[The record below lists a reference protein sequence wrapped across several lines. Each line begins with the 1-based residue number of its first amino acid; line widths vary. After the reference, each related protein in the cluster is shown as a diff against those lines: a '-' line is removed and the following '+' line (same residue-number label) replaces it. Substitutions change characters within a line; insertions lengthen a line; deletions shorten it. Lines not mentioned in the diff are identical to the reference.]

1 MRYYNQGQG
10 SAGKHSGGRHAVSSM
25 NSNGTNS
32 GTANTDDAQ
41 VRASVSK
48 WTRPNTRTD
57 IPAVPAVTPAFQD
70 HNVIGMVLPGANTA
84 PVPPAPAVPLSQP
97 EPASFKHPLQYDVYA
112 EDMARREAADPRK
125 HPEIVFNLDMTPK
138 DGYDEYGPLT
148 TITAATALNDSPAY
162 IYRWLVDHT
171 GLEPYPNMPMYDV
184 SVVGEPLRDGDYSG
198 VYVDRV
204 SHKTIFNGDNQ
215 RDISVS
221 KAMKN
226 ADRFLFIWICDSP
239 QFAPTPEFVSSLPYD
254 IQARFMRVFDTMVD
268 DPNIREYY
276 IDPMI
281 AWWNKHPDVTPDQTL
296 PLPRP
301 VLRQRALAKYG
312 KQVGD
317 VSFEEMVELCTRY
330 RNDPEVPDP
339 LDPNVA
345 RFAMRDG
352 KVVVEY
358 IGFGNDSDDMNDTND
373 TNTQHVTDTQAGSL
387 ASLFGAASAVPTMS
401 AASAVPSG
409 SAVSTGSLPPAPS
422 SIQPIAPPLPDAPS
436 SVQPVSSPVLPAHM
450 YLEHTSDTGTSAS
463 APAVSTVS
471 TDTSSLSVFTP
482 YAAPQV
488 IPAPPLAA
496 RPAPMHDN
504 ETDGTDKLAFNP
516 DGSPRLTPYMQPD
529 KWPELCKFTRPVK
542 HMTRKLEGREDLI
555 KSMLAAFE
563 RPELCNVILLAGAG
577 TGKALV
583 NGTPIAVDDARG
595 FVPIEQLAVG
605 DKVFALDGKPTRVT
619 GVFPQGV
626 KQVWRVEFADG
637 THIDCNS
644 SHVWPVI
651 VGRKQIRKARGFEP
665 DEPRSFIDEYVD
677 DDKHTMTTKE
687 LYERMEGIRHGQGS
701 NMPNLYVPANGPV
714 SRTCPAWPKHGIFD
728 DDDADAML
736 KQLMSQG
743 YGAGVSFGMS
753 LGAHGNDAPDAC
765 GFTLHTT
772 HPEAIEQLARLHDV
786 KPNVETSR
794 QVFNS
799 TPMYV
804 ATFDHM
810 DRADMTGPFLDDD
823 GFLHD
828 WVLAARRDI
837 MLAVVRGV
845 FDARGY
851 VTAKRKHIVA
861 VSLPHARLAEQL
873 LSLLSSLGVR
883 GFMTT
888 RRNPKRTAE
897 HVVQVLADHERLQQL
912 FASRTEAVDAFKGV
926 PCSYSRRGVESFGTR
941 ITAVYPLHKKTHQTC
956 IMVEDAQHCFLA
968 GYTNMPTHNTALVQG
983 TMEQDPNRL
992 YLEVDLARMLAD
1004 IEPDK
1009 MAARIKMLF
1018 DEVEHFVKDS
1028 HVEIVLFI
1036 DEFHQIVELS
1046 AAAVEALKPLLAA
1059 SGTRGV
1065 RVVAATTY
1073 IEFREFIAPNQ
1084 PLVERLQRI
1093 NVPEPDEELT
1103 VKIVKGFAK
1112 TYGVERDIAEH
1123 IYHEI
1128 YELTNRYIPANNQ
1141 PRKSIL
1147 MLDAMTGWHRLTK
1160 QPMNHDLLAQ
1170 CLMSQE
1176 GVNVDMNVDAAGIKA
1191 QLDKRVFDQTIATTA
1206 IESNLQTA
1214 VAGMNDPTKPM
1225 ATLLFSG
1232 SSGVGKLVS
1241 NDTPTPIC
1249 DDGDIRFKNHGDLV
1263 PGDMVFDRLGQPTLV
1278 TAVFPQHDIDMY
1290 RVTFDDGRTLDVGAE
1305 HLWTVYSNKQRSNL
1319 HAGKHPTPMVKTTK
1333 ELLDTG
1339 LYLPDGKT
1347 VRWYIPANGAVQWPA
1362 RQYDV
1367 DPYVVG
1373 AFIGNGCLT
1382 SKALEFSS
1390 DDEFTV
1396 AKIAKLLGTDR
1407 YDQMKNSYSWL
1418 FARSYWRDA
1427 EPSYIPRIQTKDVFD
1442 DMPELMGKHSPERR
1456 IPEQYMTGS
1465 IEQRWRLVQG
1475 LFDTDGCVHNNDR
1488 VRVSY
1493 STFSKDLADDIRSLL
1508 FSLGVPTTLSVSERD
1523 KVYKDRIRHLK
1534 EYTVRVKSD
1543 MEGKKRFF
1551 SLPRKLAIIDAWMSK
1566 DRRERVK
1573 KFDTVPIYSIE
1584 YIGKQDAQCILVD
1597 NDEHLYQAGQFVVT
1611 HNTEVA
1617 KQLSQILFGDG
1628 HNMIR
1633 FDMSEYAN
1641 ADSLNRFRT
1650 LLTAEVWAHPYCVLL
1665 LDEIE
1670 KADATI
1676 TRLLLSVLDDGRLTD
1691 ENDRVVN
1698 FTNCYVI
1705 MTTNAGSEIFQ
1716 TMGQFDT
1723 NDRNNDRLAQQQ
1735 WLDDHFS
1742 QIRESLQ
1749 SATSKFP
1756 PELLGRVGRG
1766 IIPFRPLTRITKYRI
1781 LHMYMD
1787 SIAERFRVHHGVEVV
1802 WQGEGQAVHPAANRV
1817 EQFIIEDQL
1826 DSGNANAGGGR
1837 EVKLTFDSLVL
1848 SRMSACVNQ
1857 NKYAKKIEVRVAG
1870 TMRNE
1875 DKSSRLSKSLIEVVA
1890 VK

>member
-10 SAGKHSGGRHAVSSM
+10 SAGKHSGGRHAVSNTNI
-25 NSNGTNS
+25 NSNRTDS
-32 GTANTDDAQ
+32 SAASTDDAQ

-48 WTRPNTRTD
+48 WTRPNTHTD
-57 IPAVPAVTPAFQD
+57 IPAVPAVPAVTPAFEG
-70 HNVIGMVLPGANTA
+70 HNVIGMVLPQTNAAT
-84 PVPPAPAVPLSQP
+84 VPPAPAPAYQP
-97 EPASFKHPLQYDVYA
+97 QPAQFKHPWEYDVYA
-112 EDMARREAADPRK
+112 EDMARREAADPRQ

-148 TITAATALNDSPAY
+148 TITAATALNDSPSY

-184 SVVGEPLRDGDYSG
+184 SVVGEPLRDDDYSG

-239 QFAPTPEFVSSLPYD
+239 QFAPTPQFVSSLPHD
-254 IQARFMRVFDTMVD
+254 IQTRFMRVFDTMAD

-281 AWWNKHPDVTPDQTL
+281 AWWNKHPDVTPDQML
-296 PLPRP
+296 LLPRP

-317 VSFEEMVELCTRY
+317 VEFDEMAELCTRY

-339 LDPNVA
+339 SNPNVA
-345 RFAMRDG
+345 RFVMRDG

-358 IGFGNDSDDMNDTND
+358 IGFGKGSDDMDEANSANDANA
-373 TNTQHVTDTQAGSL
+373 QHVTDTQAGSV
-387 ASLFGAASAVPTMS
+387 ASLFGVASAASTVS

-409 SAVSTGSLPPAPS
+409 SVVSTGSLPSAPS
-422 SIQPIAPPLPDAPS
+422 
-436 SVQPVSSPVLPAHM
+436 
-450 YLEHTSDTGTSAS
+450 
-463 APAVSTVS
+463 VSTVPAVPS
-471 TDTSSLSVFTP
+471 APIAQTDTSSLPVFTP
-482 YAAPQV
+482 YAAPDVQ
-488 IPAPPLAA
+488 PAPPLAA
-496 RPAPMHDN
+496 RGTTFAHDN
-504 ETDGTDKLAFNP
+504 EIDSATNTDKLAFNP
-516 DGSPRLTPYMQPD
+516 DGTPRLTPYMQPD

-714 SRTCPAWPKHGIFD
+714 SRTQPAWPENGTPDTDSD
-728 DDDADAML
+728 DGAHTDAML

-753 LGAHGNDAPDAC
+753 LGAHGNDASDAG

-786 KPNVETSR
+786 KPTVETSR

-810 DRADMTGPFLDDD
+810 DRTDMTGPFLDDD

-828 WVLAARRDI
+828 WVLAARRDV

-912 FASRTEAVDAFKGV
+912 FASRTTAVDAFEGV

-1018 DEVEHFVKDS
+1018 DEVERFVKDS

-1232 SSGVGKLVS
+1232 SSGVGK
-1241 NDTPTPIC
+1241 
-1249 DDGDIRFKNHGDLV
+1249 
-1263 PGDMVFDRLGQPTLV
+1263 
-1278 TAVFPQHDIDMY
+1278 
-1290 RVTFDDGRTLDVGAE
+1290 
-1305 HLWTVYSNKQRSNL
+1305 
-1319 HAGKHPTPMVKTTK
+1319 
-1333 ELLDTG
+1333 
-1339 LYLPDGKT
+1339 
-1347 VRWYIPANGAVQWPA
+1347 
-1362 RQYDV
+1362 
-1367 DPYVVG
+1367 
-1373 AFIGNGCLT
+1373 
-1382 SKALEFSS
+1382 
-1390 DDEFTV
+1390 
-1396 AKIAKLLGTDR
+1396 
-1407 YDQMKNSYSWL
+1407 
-1418 FARSYWRDA
+1418 
-1427 EPSYIPRIQTKDVFD
+1427 
-1442 DMPELMGKHSPERR
+1442 
-1456 IPEQYMTGS
+1456 
-1465 IEQRWRLVQG
+1465 
-1475 LFDTDGCVHNNDR
+1475 
-1488 VRVSY
+1488 
-1493 STFSKDLADDIRSLL
+1493 
-1508 FSLGVPTTLSVSERD
+1508 
-1523 KVYKDRIRHLK
+1523 
-1534 EYTVRVKSD
+1534 
-1543 MEGKKRFF
+1543 
-1551 SLPRKLAIIDAWMSK
+1551 
-1566 DRRERVK
+1566 
-1573 KFDTVPIYSIE
+1573 
-1584 YIGKQDAQCILVD
+1584 
-1597 NDEHLYQAGQFVVT
+1597 
-1611 HNTEVA
+1611 TEVA

-1890 VK
+1890 IE

>member
-32 GTANTDDAQ
+32 GTTNTDDAQ

-112 EDMARREAADPRK
+112 EDMARREAADPRQ

-184 SVVGEPLRDGDYSG
+184 SVVGEPLRDDDYSG

-239 QFAPTPEFVSSLPYD
+239 QFAPTREFVSSLPYD
-254 IQARFMRVFDTMVD
+254 IQTRFMRVFDTMAD

-281 AWWNKHPDVTPDQTL
+281 AWWNKHPDVTPDQML
-296 PLPRP
+296 PLPQP
-301 VLRQRALAKYG
+301 VLCQRALAKYG

-358 IGFGNDSDDMNDTND
+358 IGFGNDSDDTNDTND
-373 TNTQHVTDTQAGSL
+373 TNDANGVNTQHVTDTQAGSV
-387 ASLFGAASAVPTMS
+387 ASLFGAASVAS
-401 AASAVPSG
+401 AAPSG
-409 SAVSTGSLPPAPS
+409 LAASTGSLPPAPS
-422 SIQPIAPPLPDAPS
+422 SIQPIAPPLPDAPL

-463 APAVSTVS
+463 APSVPAAPSAPIAQ
-471 TDTSSLSVFTP
+471 TDTSSLPVFTP
-482 YAAPQV
+482 YAAPDVQ
-488 IPAPPLAA
+488 PAPPLAA

-516 DGSPRLTPYMQPD
+516 DGTPRLTPYMQPD

-714 SRTCPAWPKHGIFD
+714 SRTCPAWPEHGTFD

-736 KQLMSQG
+736 KQLMLQG

-753 LGAHGNDAPDAC
+753 LGAHGNDEPDAG

-772 HPEAIEQLARLHDV
+772 HHEAIEQLARLFDV
-786 KPNVETSR
+786 EPNVETSR

-810 DRADMTGPFLDDD
+810 NRADMTGPFLDDD

-912 FASRTEAVDAFKGV
+912 FASRTTAVDAFEGV

-956 IMVEDAQHCFLA
+956 IMVEDEQHCFLA

-983 TMEQDPNRL
+983 TMEQDPGRL

-1232 SSGVGKLVS
+1232 STGTGKSTLNSVEIPTFSSGSDMSVAWK
-1241 NDTPTPIC
+1241 
-1249 DDGDIRFKNHGDLV
+1249 KNGDLE
-1263 PGDMVFDRLGQPTLV
+1263 PGDMVFDRLGNPTKVL
-1278 TAVFPQHDIDMY
+1278 AVFPQGKVDAY
-1290 RVTFDDGRTLDVGAE
+1290 RVTFEDGRSLDVSAD
-1305 HLWTVYSNKQRSNL
+1305 HLWSVSR
-1319 HAGKHPTPMVKTTK
+1319 H
-1333 ELLDTG
+1333 
-1339 LYLPDGKT
+1339 
-1347 VRWYIPANGAVQWPA
+1347 IPA
-1362 RQYDV
+1362 
-1367 DPYVVG
+1367 YVVG
-1373 AFIGNGCLT
+1373 GDTMLGLDHMLETKTTRELIDEGLLDGSHAPKFAAPSSGAVRWPKRAFT
-1382 SKALEFSS
+1382 
-1390 DDEFTV
+1390 DEHGRLVDLRNV
-1396 AKIAKLLGTDR
+1396 AYMSVD
-1407 YDQMKNSYSWL
+1407 N
-1418 FARSYWRDA
+1418 DA
-1427 EPSYIPRIQTKDVFD
+1427 VFD
-1442 DMPELMGKHSPERR
+1442 ER
-1456 IPEQYMTGS
+1456 YMTGS
-1465 IEQRWRLVQG
+1465 VEQRKVLIQSLIDRYNYRIMARLHDTYGSELVAKRKFTNQYPNMPVFG
-1475 LFDTDGCVHNNDR
+1475 SDNEQLAQQVCMLLRSMGQQCAVSHRDDPDLFDYCVT
-1488 VRVSY
+1488 VSPH
-1493 STFSKDLADDIRSLL
+1493 SDSWFMPIVDIK
-1508 FSLGVPTTLSVSERD
+1508 P
-1523 KVYKDRIRHLK
+1523 
-1534 EYTVRVKSD
+1534 
-1543 MEGKKRFF
+1543 
-1551 SLPRKLAIIDAWMSK
+1551 
-1566 DRRERVK
+1566 
-1573 KFDTVPIYSIE
+1573 
-1584 YIGKQDAQCILVD
+1584 IGKQDATCILVD

-1617 KQLSQILFGDG
+1617 KQLSRILFGDG

-1641 ADSLNRFRT
+1641 PDSLNRFRT

-1670 KADATI
+1670 KSDPSI

-1735 WLDDHFS
+1735 WLDDHFA

-1787 SIAERFRVHHGVEVV
+1787 SIAQRFRVHHGVEVI

-1875 DKSSRLSKSLIEVVA
+1875 DKSSRLSKSLIDVVA
-1890 VK
+1890 IE

>member
-10 SAGKHSGGRHAVSSM
+10 FSGKHSGGRHAVSS
-25 NSNGTNS
+25 TNS
-32 GTANTDDAQ
+32 GTASTANTINTANTDDAQ
-41 VRASVSK
+41 VRASVNK

-57 IPAVPAVTPAFQD
+57 IPAIPAVTPAFQD
-70 HNVIGMVLPGANTA
+70 HNVIGMVQPQTNAA
-84 PVPPAPAVPLSQP
+84 PVPSAPVYQP
-97 EPASFKHPLQYDVYA
+97 EPAALKHPLQYDVYA

-171 GLEPYPNMPMYDV
+171 GLEPYSDMPMYDV
-184 SVVGEPLRDGDYSG
+184 SVVGEPLRDDDYSG

-239 QFAPTPEFVSSLPYD
+239 QFTPTPEFVSSLPHD
-254 IQARFMRVFDTMVD
+254 IQTRFMRVFDTMTD

-281 AWWNKHPDVTPDQTL
+281 VWWNKHPDVTPDQML
-296 PLPRP
+296 PLPKP

-317 VSFEEMVELCTRY
+317 VLFEEMVELCTRY

-339 LDPNVA
+339 TDPNVA

-358 IGFGNDSDDMNDTND
+358 IGFGNDSDDTNAA
-373 TNTQHVTDTQAGSL
+373 NSQYVTDTQAGSV
-387 ASLFGAASAVPTMS
+387 ASLFGSAP

-409 SAVSTGSLPPAPS
+409 STISTGSLPPAPS
-422 SIQPIAPPLPDAPS
+422 SIQPIAPSMP
-436 SVQPVSSPVLPAHM
+436 PAHM
-450 YLEHTSDTGTSAS
+450 YPATAGNTGTSAS
-463 APAVSTVS
+463 APPAPSAPSVSSVP
-471 TDTSSLSVFTP
+471 TDTSSLPVFTP
-482 YAAPQV
+482 YAAPDVQ
-488 IPAPPLAA
+488 PAPPLAA
-496 RPAPMHDN
+496 RGTTFTHDS
-504 ETDGTDKLAFNP
+504 DTDKLAFNP
-516 DGSPRLTPYMQPD
+516 DGTPRLTPYMQPD

-555 KSMLAAFE
+555 RSMLAAFE

-651 VGRKQIRKARGFEP
+651 VGRKQIRKAHGFKP
-665 DEPRSFIDEYVD
+665 DEPRSFIDKYVD

-714 SRTCPAWPKHGIFD
+714 SRTQPAWPEHGAFD
-728 DDDADAML
+728 GNGAHTDAML

-743 YGAGVSFGMS
+743 YGAGVSFGMA

-786 KPNVETSR
+786 KPSVETSR

-810 DRADMTGPFLDDD
+810 DRADMTGPFLNDD

-912 FASRTEAVDAFKGV
+912 FASRSAAVDQFEGV

-941 ITAVYPLHKKTHQTC
+941 ITAVYPLHKKAHQTC
-956 IMVEDAQHCFLA
+956 IMVEDEQHCFLA

-983 TMEQDPNRL
+983 TMAQDPGRL

-1018 DEVEHFVKDS
+1018 DEVERFVKDS

-1232 SSGVGKLVS
+1232 SSGVGKSCLDS
-1241 NDTPTPIC
+1241 IKIPMFSAGDDTAVAWK
-1249 DDGDIRFKNHGDLV
+1249 KNGDLQ
-1263 PGDMVFDRLGQPTLV
+1263 PGDMVFDRLGNPTRVL
-1278 TAVFPQHDIDMY
+1278 AVFPQGKIDAY
-1290 RVTFDDGRTLDVGAE
+1290 RVTFGDGRTLDVSRD
-1305 HLWTVYSNKQRSNL
+1305 HLWSVYSHKQRIKL
-1319 HAGKHPTPMVKTTK
+1319 HAGKSVTPMTKTTQ
-1333 ELLDTG
+1333 DMFDAG
-1339 LYLPDGKT
+1339 LIYPSGT
-1347 VRWYIPANGAVQWPA
+1347 IRWYIPANGPVQWPA

-1396 AKIAKLLGTDR
+1396 AKIASLLGTDR
-1407 YDQMKNSYSWL
+1407 YDKSKNSYSWA
-1418 FARSYWRDA
+1418 FARPHWRDA
-1427 EPSYIPRIQTKDVFD
+1427 KPSYIPRMQTEDVFG
-1442 DMPELMGKHSPERR
+1442 DMPELLGKYSSERR
-1456 IPEQYMTGS
+1456 IPKQYMTGS

-1475 LFDTDGCVHNNDR
+1475 LFDTDGCVQNNDR

-1493 STFSKDLADDIRSLL
+1493 STFSEGLADDIRSLL
-1508 FSLGVPTTLSVSERD
+1508 FSLGVATTLKIYERD
-1523 KVYKDRIRHLK
+1523 KVYNDRIRHLK

-1551 SLPRKLAIIDAWMSK
+1551 SLPRKLAIVDKWLAQ
-1566 DRRERVK
+1566 DCRERIK
-1573 KFDTVPIYSIE
+1573 QFDTVAIRSIE
-1584 YIGKQDAQCILVD
+1584 PIGKQEATCILVD

-1802 WQGEGQAVHPAANRV
+1802 WQGEGQAVPPAANRV

-1857 NKYAKKIEVRVAG
+1857 NKYVKKIEVRVVG

-1890 VK
+1890 IE

>member
-10 SAGKHSGGRHAVSSM
+10 SAGKHSGGRHAVSNTNI
-25 NSNGTNS
+25 NSNRTDS
-32 GTANTDDAQ
+32 SAANTDDAQ

-57 IPAVPAVTPAFQD
+57 IPAVPAAPAVTPAFEG
-70 HNVIGMVLPGANTA
+70 HNVIGMVLSQTNAVPA
-84 PVPPAPAVPLSQP
+84 PPAPAPAYQP
-97 EPASFKHPLQYDVYA
+97 QPAQFKHPWEYDVYA
-112 EDMARREAADPRK
+112 EDMARREAADPRQ
-125 HPEIVFNLDMTPK
+125 HPEIVFDLDMTPK

-184 SVVGEPLRDGDYSG
+184 SVVGEPLRDDDYSG

-239 QFAPTPEFVSSLPYD
+239 QFAPTPQFVSSLPHD
-254 IQARFMRVFDTMVD
+254 IQTRFMRVFDTMAD

-281 AWWNKHPDVTPDQTL
+281 AWWNKHPDVTPDQML

-330 RNDPEVPDP
+330 RNDPEVPDST
-339 LDPNVA
+339 DPNVA
-345 RFAMRDG
+345 RFAMSHG

-358 IGFGNDSDDMNDTND
+358 LGFGKGSDDMNDANA
-373 TNTQHVTDTQAGSL
+373 QHVTDTQAGSV
-387 ASLFGAASAVPTMS
+387 ASLFGVASVAPATPATPATS
-401 AASAVPSG
+401 SG
-409 SAVSTGSLPPAPS
+409 SVVSSGTAASTGSLPPAPS
-422 SIQPIAPPLPDAPS
+422 SIQPVAPPMP
-436 SVQPVSSPVLPAHM
+436 PAQVH
-450 YLEHTSDTGTSAS
+450 SASAGNTGTSAS
-463 APAVSTVS
+463 VPSVPFVSSVPI
-471 TDTSSLSVFTP
+471 DTSSLPVFTP
-482 YAAPQV
+482 YAAPDVQ
-488 IPAPPLAA
+488 PTPPLAA
-496 RPAPMHDN
+496 RSTSSSYD
-504 ETDGTDKLAFNP
+504 DDTDKLAFNP
-516 DGSPRLTPYMQPD
+516 DGTPRLTPYMQPD

-605 DKVFALDGKPTRVT
+605 DNVFALDGKPTRVT

-714 SRTCPAWPKHGIFD
+714 SRTCPAWPEHGTLD
-728 DDDADAML
+728 ANANANADADAML

-772 HPEAIEQLARLHDV
+772 HLEAIEQLARLHDV
-786 KPNVETSR
+786 KPTVETSR

-828 WVLAARRDI
+828 WVLAASRDI

-912 FASRTEAVDAFKGV
+912 FASRTTAVDAFEGV

-983 TMEQDPNRL
+983 TMEQDPGRL

-1018 DEVEHFVKDS
+1018 DEVERFVKDS

-1232 SSGVGKLVS
+1232 STGTGKSTLDFVEIPTFSSGSDMSVS
-1241 NDTPTPIC
+1241 WK
-1249 DDGDIRFKNHGDLV
+1249 KNGDLE
-1263 PGDMVFDRLGQPTLV
+1263 PGDMVFDRLGNPTKVL
-1278 TAVFPQHDIDMY
+1278 AVFPQGKVDAY
-1290 RVTFDDGRTLDVGAE
+1290 RVMFEDGRSLDVSAD
-1305 HLWTVYSNKQRSNL
+1305 HLWSVSR
-1319 HAGKHPTPMVKTTK
+1319 H
-1333 ELLDTG
+1333 
-1339 LYLPDGKT
+1339 
-1347 VRWYIPANGAVQWPA
+1347 IPA
-1362 RQYDV
+1362 
-1367 DPYVVG
+1367 YVVG
-1373 AFIGNGCLT
+1373 GDTMLGLDHMLETKTTRELIDEGLLDGSHAPKFAVPSSGAVRWPKRAFT
-1382 SKALEFSS
+1382 
-1390 DDEFTV
+1390 DEHGRLIDLRNV
-1396 AKIAKLLGTDR
+1396 AYMSVD
-1407 YDQMKNSYSWL
+1407 N
-1418 FARSYWRDA
+1418 DA
-1427 EPSYIPRIQTKDVFD
+1427 VFD
-1442 DMPELMGKHSPERR
+1442 ER
-1456 IPEQYMTGS
+1456 YMTGS
-1465 IEQRWRLVQG
+1465 VEQRKVLIQSLIDRYKHRIMARLHDTYGSELVAKRKFTNQYPNMPVFG
-1475 LFDTDGCVHNNDR
+1475 SDNEQLARQVCTLLRSMGQQCAMSHRDDPDLFDYCVTMSPHSDSWFMPI
-1488 VRVSY
+1488 V
-1493 STFSKDLADDIRSLL
+1493 DIK
-1508 FSLGVPTTLSVSERD
+1508 P
-1523 KVYKDRIRHLK
+1523 
-1534 EYTVRVKSD
+1534 
-1543 MEGKKRFF
+1543 
-1551 SLPRKLAIIDAWMSK
+1551 
-1566 DRRERVK
+1566 
-1573 KFDTVPIYSIE
+1573 
-1584 YIGKQDAQCILVD
+1584 IGKQDATCILVD

-1617 KQLSQILFGDG
+1617 KQLSRILFGDG

-1641 ADSLNRFRT
+1641 PDSLNRFRT

-1670 KADATI
+1670 KSDPSI

-1802 WQGEGQAVHPAANRV
+1802 WQGEGQAVPPAANRV

-1857 NKYAKKIEVRVAG
+1857 NKYAKKIEVCVAG

-1890 VK
+1890 IE

>member
-10 SAGKHSGGRHAVSSM
+10 SAGKHSGGRHAVSNTNI
-25 NSNGTNS
+25 NSNRTDS
-32 GTANTDDAQ
+32 SAANTDDAQ

-57 IPAVPAVTPAFQD
+57 IPAVPAVPAVTPAFEG
-70 HNVIGMVLPGANTA
+70 HNVIGMVLPQTNAAT
-84 PVPPAPAVPLSQP
+84 VPPAPAPVYQP
-97 EPASFKHPLQYDVYA
+97 QPAQFKHPWEYDVYA
-112 EDMARREAADPRK
+112 EDMARREAADPRQ

-171 GLEPYPNMPMYDV
+171 GLEPYPNMPMYDI
-184 SVVGEPLRDGDYSG
+184 SVVGEPLRDDDYSG

-239 QFAPTPEFVSSLPYD
+239 QFAPTPQFVSSLPQD
-254 IQARFMRVFDTMVD
+254 IQTRFMRVFDTMAD

-281 AWWNKHPDVTPDQTL
+281 AWWNKHPDVTPDQML

-317 VSFEEMVELCTRY
+317 VQFEEMVELCTRY
-330 RNDPEVPDP
+330 RNDPEVPDST
-339 LDPNVA
+339 DPNVA

-358 IGFGNDSDDMNDTND
+358 IGFGKGSDDMDEANM
-373 TNTQHVTDTQAGSL
+373 QHVTDTQAGSV
-387 ASLFGAASAVPTMS
+387 ASLFGVASVAPATPAAS
-401 AASAVPSG
+401 SG
-409 SAVSTGSLPPAPS
+409 SVVSSGTAASTGSLPPAPS
-422 SIQPIAPPLPDAPS
+422 SIQPVAPPMP
-436 SVQPVSSPVLPAHM
+436 PAQVH
-450 YLEHTSDTGTSAS
+450 SASAGNTGTSAS
-463 APAVSTVS
+463 VPSVPFVSSVP
-471 TDTSSLSVFTP
+471 TDTSSLPVFTP
-482 YAAPQV
+482 YAAPDVQ
-488 IPAPPLAA
+488 PTPPLAA
-496 RPAPMHDN
+496 RSTSSSYD
-504 ETDGTDKLAFNP
+504 DDTDKLAFNP
-516 DGSPRLTPYMQPD
+516 DGTPRLTPYMQPD

-714 SRTCPAWPKHGIFD
+714 SRTCPAWPEHGTFD
-728 DDDADAML
+728 ANANANADADAML

-753 LGAHGNDAPDAC
+753 LGAHGNDAPDAG

-772 HPEAIEQLARLHDV
+772 HPEAIEQLAQLHDV

-810 DRADMTGPFLDDD
+810 DRTDMTGPFLDDD

-828 WVLAARRDI
+828 WVLAARRDV

-912 FASRTEAVDAFKGV
+912 FASRTTAVDAFEGV

-941 ITAVYPLHKKTHQTC
+941 ITAVYPLHKKAHQTC

-1018 DEVEHFVKDS
+1018 DEVERFVKDS

-1232 SSGVGKLVS
+1232 SSGVGK
-1241 NDTPTPIC
+1241 
-1249 DDGDIRFKNHGDLV
+1249 
-1263 PGDMVFDRLGQPTLV
+1263 
-1278 TAVFPQHDIDMY
+1278 
-1290 RVTFDDGRTLDVGAE
+1290 
-1305 HLWTVYSNKQRSNL
+1305 
-1319 HAGKHPTPMVKTTK
+1319 
-1333 ELLDTG
+1333 
-1339 LYLPDGKT
+1339 
-1347 VRWYIPANGAVQWPA
+1347 
-1362 RQYDV
+1362 
-1367 DPYVVG
+1367 
-1373 AFIGNGCLT
+1373 
-1382 SKALEFSS
+1382 
-1390 DDEFTV
+1390 
-1396 AKIAKLLGTDR
+1396 
-1407 YDQMKNSYSWL
+1407 
-1418 FARSYWRDA
+1418 
-1427 EPSYIPRIQTKDVFD
+1427 
-1442 DMPELMGKHSPERR
+1442 
-1456 IPEQYMTGS
+1456 
-1465 IEQRWRLVQG
+1465 
-1475 LFDTDGCVHNNDR
+1475 
-1488 VRVSY
+1488 
-1493 STFSKDLADDIRSLL
+1493 
-1508 FSLGVPTTLSVSERD
+1508 
-1523 KVYKDRIRHLK
+1523 
-1534 EYTVRVKSD
+1534 
-1543 MEGKKRFF
+1543 
-1551 SLPRKLAIIDAWMSK
+1551 
-1566 DRRERVK
+1566 
-1573 KFDTVPIYSIE
+1573 
-1584 YIGKQDAQCILVD
+1584 
-1597 NDEHLYQAGQFVVT
+1597 
-1611 HNTEVA
+1611 TEVA

-1787 SIAERFRVHHGVEVV
+1787 SIAERFRVHHGVEVI
-1802 WQGEGQAVHPAANRV
+1802 WQGEGQAVPPAANRV

-1890 VK
+1890 IE

>member
-10 SAGKHSGGRHAVSSM
+10 SAGKHSGGRHAVSNTNI
-25 NSNGTNS
+25 NSNRTDS
-32 GTANTDDAQ
+32 GAANTDDAQ

-48 WTRPNTRTD
+48 WTRPNTCTD
-57 IPAVPAVTPAFQD
+57 IPAVPAVPAVTPAFEG
-70 HNVIGMVLPGANTA
+70 HNVIGMVLPQTNAAT
-84 PVPPAPAVPLSQP
+84 VPPAPAPAYQP
-97 EPASFKHPLQYDVYA
+97 QPAQFKHPWEYDVYA
-112 EDMARREAADPRK
+112 EDMARREAADPRQ
-125 HPEIVFNLDMTPK
+125 HPEIVFDLDMTPK

-171 GLEPYPNMPMYDV
+171 GLEPYPNMPIYDI
-184 SVVGEPLRDGDYSG
+184 SVVGEPLRDDDYSG

-226 ADRFLFIWICDSP
+226 ADRFLFMWICESP
-239 QFAPTPEFVSSLPYD
+239 QFAPTPQFVSSLPQD
-254 IQARFMRVFDTMVD
+254 IQTRFMRVFDTMAD

-281 AWWNKHPDVTPDQTL
+281 AWWNKHPDVTPDQML

-339 LDPNVA
+339 TDPNVA

-358 IGFGNDSDDMNDTND
+358 IGFGKGSDDMDEANSANDANA
-373 TNTQHVTDTQAGSL
+373 QHVTDVQASSV
-387 ASLFGAASAVPTMS
+387 ASLFGAASTASTMS
-401 AASAVPSG
+401 AESAAPSG
-409 SAVSTGSLPPAPS
+409 SAVSAGSLPPAPS
-422 SIQPIAPPLPDAPS
+422 SIQPIAPPLPEAPS
-436 SVQPVSSPVLPAHM
+436 SVQPVSPPVLPAHM
-450 YLEHTSDTGTSAS
+450 YLEHASDTGTSAS
-463 APAVSTVS
+463 APSVSTVPAVPS
-471 TDTSSLSVFTP
+471 APIAQTDTSSLPVFTP
-482 YAAPQV
+482 YAAPDV
-488 IPAPPLAA
+488 RPAPPLAA
-496 RPAPMHDN
+496 RGTTFAHDN
-504 ETDGTDKLAFNP
+504 EIDSATNTDKLAFNP
-516 DGSPRLTPYMQPD
+516 DGTPRLTPYMQPD

-595 FVPIEQLAVG
+595 FVPIEQLNVG

-714 SRTCPAWPKHGIFD
+714 SRTCPAWPEHGTFD
-728 DDDADAML
+728 ANANANADADAML

-753 LGAHGNDAPDAC
+753 LGAHGNDEPDAG

-786 KPNVETSR
+786 EPTVETSR

-810 DRADMTGPFLDDD
+810 DRTDMTGPFLDDD

-912 FASRTEAVDAFKGV
+912 FASRTTAVDAFEGV

-941 ITAVYPLHKKTHQTC
+941 ITAVYPLHKKAHQTC

-1018 DEVEHFVKDS
+1018 DEVERFVKDS

-1232 SSGVGKLVS
+1232 STGTGKSTLDFVEIPTFSSGSDMSVS
-1241 NDTPTPIC
+1241 WK
-1249 DDGDIRFKNHGDLV
+1249 KNGDLE
-1263 PGDMVFDRLGQPTLV
+1263 PGDMVFDRLGNPTKVL
-1278 TAVFPQHDIDMY
+1278 AVFPQGKVDAY
-1290 RVTFDDGRTLDVGAE
+1290 RVTFEDGRSLDVSAD
-1305 HLWTVYSNKQRSNL
+1305 HLWSVSR
-1319 HAGKHPTPMVKTTK
+1319 H
-1333 ELLDTG
+1333 
-1339 LYLPDGKT
+1339 
-1347 VRWYIPANGAVQWPA
+1347 IPA
-1362 RQYDV
+1362 
-1367 DPYVVG
+1367 YVVG
-1373 AFIGNGCLT
+1373 GDTMLGLDHMLETKTTRELIDEGLLDGSHAPKFAVPSSGAVRWPKRAFT
-1382 SKALEFSS
+1382 
-1390 DDEFTV
+1390 DEHGRLIDLRNV
-1396 AKIAKLLGTDR
+1396 AYMSVD
-1407 YDQMKNSYSWL
+1407 N
-1418 FARSYWRDA
+1418 DA
-1427 EPSYIPRIQTKDVFD
+1427 VFD
-1442 DMPELMGKHSPERR
+1442 ER
-1456 IPEQYMTGS
+1456 YMTGS
-1465 IEQRWRLVQG
+1465 VEQRKVLIQSLIDRYKHRIMARLHDTYGSECVAKRKFTNQYPNTSVFG
-1475 LFDTDGCVHNNDR
+1475 SDNEQLARQVCTLLRSMGQQCAMSHRDDPDLFDYCVTMSPHSDSWFMPI
-1488 VRVSY
+1488 V
-1493 STFSKDLADDIRSLL
+1493 DIK
-1508 FSLGVPTTLSVSERD
+1508 P
-1523 KVYKDRIRHLK
+1523 
-1534 EYTVRVKSD
+1534 
-1543 MEGKKRFF
+1543 
-1551 SLPRKLAIIDAWMSK
+1551 
-1566 DRRERVK
+1566 
-1573 KFDTVPIYSIE
+1573 
-1584 YIGKQDAQCILVD
+1584 IGKQDATCILVD

-1617 KQLSQILFGDG
+1617 KQLSRILFGDG

-1641 ADSLNRFRT
+1641 PDSLNRFRT

-1670 KADATI
+1670 KSDPSI

-1802 WQGEGQAVHPAANRV
+1802 WQGEGQAVPPAANRV

-1890 VK
+1890 IE

>member
-10 SAGKHSGGRHAVSSM
+10 SAGKHSGGRHAVSNTNI
-25 NSNGTNS
+25 NSNRTDS
-32 GTANTDDAQ
+32 SAANTDDAQ

-57 IPAVPAVTPAFQD
+57 IPAVPAVPAVTPAFQD
-70 HNVIGMVLPGANTA
+70 HNVIGMVLPQTNAAT
-84 PVPPAPAVPLSQP
+84 VPPAPAPAYQP
-97 EPASFKHPLQYDVYA
+97 QPAQFKHPWEYDVYA
-112 EDMARREAADPRK
+112 EDMARREAADPRQ
-125 HPEIVFNLDMTPK
+125 HPEIVFDLDMTPK

-171 GLEPYPNMPMYDV
+171 GLEPYPNMPIYDI
-184 SVVGEPLRDGDYSG
+184 SVVGEPLRDDDYSG

-239 QFAPTPEFVSSLPYD
+239 QFVPTPQFVSSLPQD
-254 IQARFMRVFDTMVD
+254 IQTRFMRVFDTMAD

-281 AWWNKHPDVTPDQTL
+281 AWWNKHPDVTPDQML

-317 VSFEEMVELCTRY
+317 VQFEEMVELCTRY

-339 LDPNVA
+339 SNPNVA

-358 IGFGNDSDDMNDTND
+358 IGFGKGSDDMDEANM
-373 TNTQHVTDTQAGSL
+373 QHVTDTQAGSV
-387 ASLFGAASAVPTMS
+387 ASLFGVASVAPATPAAS
-401 AASAVPSG
+401 SG
-409 SAVSTGSLPPAPS
+409 SVVSSGTAASTGSLPPAPS
-422 SIQPIAPPLPDAPS
+422 SIQPVAPPTP
-436 SVQPVSSPVLPAHM
+436 PAQVH
-450 YLEHTSDTGTSAS
+450 SASAGNTGTSAS
-463 APAVSTVS
+463 VPSVPFVSSVP
-471 TDTSSLSVFTP
+471 TDTSSLPVFTP
-482 YAAPQV
+482 YAAPDVQ
-488 IPAPPLAA
+488 PTPPLAA
-496 RPAPMHDN
+496 RSTSSSYD
-504 ETDGTDKLAFNP
+504 DDTDKLAFNP
-516 DGSPRLTPYMQPD
+516 DGTPRLTPYMQPD

-714 SRTCPAWPKHGIFD
+714 SRTCPAWPGHSTPN
-728 DDDADAML
+728 DAML
-736 KQLMSQG
+736 QQLMSQG

-753 LGAHGNDAPDAC
+753 LGAHGNDEPDAS
-765 GFTLHTT
+765 GFALHTT
-772 HPEAIEQLARLHDV
+772 HMEAIDELSRLFDV
-786 KPNVETSR
+786 KPTVETSR

-912 FASRTEAVDAFKGV
+912 FASRTTAVDAFKGV

-941 ITAVYPLHKKTHQTC
+941 ITAVYPLHKKAHQTC

-1018 DEVEHFVKDS
+1018 DEVERFVKDS

-1232 SSGVGKLVS
+1232 SSGVGK
-1241 NDTPTPIC
+1241 
-1249 DDGDIRFKNHGDLV
+1249 
-1263 PGDMVFDRLGQPTLV
+1263 
-1278 TAVFPQHDIDMY
+1278 
-1290 RVTFDDGRTLDVGAE
+1290 
-1305 HLWTVYSNKQRSNL
+1305 
-1319 HAGKHPTPMVKTTK
+1319 
-1333 ELLDTG
+1333 
-1339 LYLPDGKT
+1339 
-1347 VRWYIPANGAVQWPA
+1347 
-1362 RQYDV
+1362 
-1367 DPYVVG
+1367 
-1373 AFIGNGCLT
+1373 
-1382 SKALEFSS
+1382 
-1390 DDEFTV
+1390 
-1396 AKIAKLLGTDR
+1396 
-1407 YDQMKNSYSWL
+1407 
-1418 FARSYWRDA
+1418 
-1427 EPSYIPRIQTKDVFD
+1427 
-1442 DMPELMGKHSPERR
+1442 
-1456 IPEQYMTGS
+1456 
-1465 IEQRWRLVQG
+1465 
-1475 LFDTDGCVHNNDR
+1475 
-1488 VRVSY
+1488 
-1493 STFSKDLADDIRSLL
+1493 
-1508 FSLGVPTTLSVSERD
+1508 
-1523 KVYKDRIRHLK
+1523 
-1534 EYTVRVKSD
+1534 
-1543 MEGKKRFF
+1543 
-1551 SLPRKLAIIDAWMSK
+1551 
-1566 DRRERVK
+1566 
-1573 KFDTVPIYSIE
+1573 
-1584 YIGKQDAQCILVD
+1584 
-1597 NDEHLYQAGQFVVT
+1597 
-1611 HNTEVA
+1611 TEVA

-1781 LHMYMD
+1781 LHMYMG
-1787 SIAERFRVHHGVEVV
+1787 SIADRFRVHHGVEVI
-1802 WQGEGQAVHPAANRV
+1802 WQGEGQAVAPAANRV

-1890 VK
+1890 IE

>member
-32 GTANTDDAQ
+32 GTANTANTDDAQ

-184 SVVGEPLRDGDYSG
+184 SVVGEPLRDDDYSG

-226 ADRFLFIWICDSP
+226 ADRFLFMWICESP
-239 QFAPTPEFVSSLPYD
+239 QFAPTPQFVSSLPHD
-254 IQARFMRVFDTMVD
+254 IQTRFMRVFDTMAD

-281 AWWNKHPDVTPDQTL
+281 AWWNKHPEVTPDQML

-317 VSFEEMVELCTRY
+317 VEFDEMVELCTRY

-339 LDPNVA
+339 LDPNAA
-345 RFAMRDG
+345 RFVMRDG

-358 IGFGNDSDDMNDTND
+358 LGFGNDSDDTNAMNDANGV
-373 TNTQHVTDTQAGSL
+373 NAQHVTDTQAGSV
-387 ASLFGAASAVPTMS
+387 ASLFGAASVAS
-401 AASAVPSG
+401 AAPSG
-409 SAVSTGSLPPAPS
+409 PAALTGSLPPAPS
-422 SIQPIAPPLPDAPS
+422 SVQPIAPPMP
-436 SVQPVSSPVLPAHM
+436 PAHM

-463 APAVSTVS
+463 APSVSTVPAVPS
-471 TDTSSLSVFTP
+471 APIAQTDTSSLPVFTP
-482 YAAPQV
+482 YVAPDVQ
-488 IPAPPLAA
+488 PAPPLAA
-496 RPAPMHDN
+496 RGTTFAHDN
-504 ETDGTDKLAFNP
+504 EIDSATNTDKLAFNP
-516 DGSPRLTPYMQPD
+516 DGTPRLTPYMQPD

-605 DKVFALDGKPTRVT
+605 DKVFALDGKPTHVT

-701 NMPNLYVPANGPV
+701 NMPNLYVPANGAV
-714 SRTCPAWPKHGIFD
+714 SRTQPAWPENGTPND
-728 DDDADAML
+728 EGSESDAAML

-753 LGAHGNDAPDAC
+753 LGAHGNDAPDAG

-772 HPEAIEQLARLHDV
+772 HPEAIEQLARMHDV
-786 KPNVETSR
+786 EPTVETSR

-810 DRADMTGPFLDDD
+810 DRTDMTGPFLDDD
-823 GFLHD
+823 GFLND

-912 FASRTEAVDAFKGV
+912 FASRTTAVDAFEGV

-1018 DEVEHFVKDS
+1018 DEVERFVKDS

-1232 SSGVGKLVS
+1232 SSGVGK
-1241 NDTPTPIC
+1241 
-1249 DDGDIRFKNHGDLV
+1249 
-1263 PGDMVFDRLGQPTLV
+1263 
-1278 TAVFPQHDIDMY
+1278 
-1290 RVTFDDGRTLDVGAE
+1290 
-1305 HLWTVYSNKQRSNL
+1305 
-1319 HAGKHPTPMVKTTK
+1319 
-1333 ELLDTG
+1333 
-1339 LYLPDGKT
+1339 
-1347 VRWYIPANGAVQWPA
+1347 
-1362 RQYDV
+1362 
-1367 DPYVVG
+1367 
-1373 AFIGNGCLT
+1373 
-1382 SKALEFSS
+1382 
-1390 DDEFTV
+1390 
-1396 AKIAKLLGTDR
+1396 
-1407 YDQMKNSYSWL
+1407 
-1418 FARSYWRDA
+1418 
-1427 EPSYIPRIQTKDVFD
+1427 
-1442 DMPELMGKHSPERR
+1442 
-1456 IPEQYMTGS
+1456 
-1465 IEQRWRLVQG
+1465 
-1475 LFDTDGCVHNNDR
+1475 
-1488 VRVSY
+1488 
-1493 STFSKDLADDIRSLL
+1493 
-1508 FSLGVPTTLSVSERD
+1508 
-1523 KVYKDRIRHLK
+1523 
-1534 EYTVRVKSD
+1534 
-1543 MEGKKRFF
+1543 
-1551 SLPRKLAIIDAWMSK
+1551 
-1566 DRRERVK
+1566 
-1573 KFDTVPIYSIE
+1573 
-1584 YIGKQDAQCILVD
+1584 
-1597 NDEHLYQAGQFVVT
+1597 
-1611 HNTEVA
+1611 TEVA

-1802 WQGEGQAVHPAANRV
+1802 WQGEGQAVLPAANRV

-1890 VK
+1890 VE

>member
-10 SAGKHSGGRHAVSSM
+10 SAGKHSGGRHAVSNTNI
-25 NSNGTNS
+25 NSNRTDS
-32 GTANTDDAQ
+32 SAANTDDAQ

-57 IPAVPAVTPAFQD
+57 IPAVPAVPAVTPAFQD
-70 HNVIGMVLPGANTA
+70 HNVIGMVLPQTNAAT
-84 PVPPAPAVPLSQP
+84 VPPAPAPAYQP
-97 EPASFKHPLQYDVYA
+97 QPAQFKHPWEYDVYA
-112 EDMARREAADPRK
+112 EDMARREAADPRQ
-125 HPEIVFNLDMTPK
+125 HPEIVFDLDMTPK

-171 GLEPYPNMPMYDV
+171 GLEPYPNMPAYDV
-184 SVVGEPLRDGDYSG
+184 SVVGEPLRDDDYSG

-226 ADRFLFIWICDSP
+226 ADRFLFMWICDSP
-239 QFAPTPEFVSSLPYD
+239 QFAPTPQFVSSLPQD
-254 IQARFMRVFDTMVD
+254 IQTRFMRVFDTMAD

-281 AWWNKHPDVTPDQTL
+281 AWWNKHPDVTPDQML

-317 VSFEEMVELCTRY
+317 VQFEEMVELCTRY

-339 LDPNVA
+339 SNPNVA

-358 IGFGNDSDDMNDTND
+358 IGFGKGSDDMDEANM
-373 TNTQHVTDTQAGSL
+373 QHVTDTQAGSV
-387 ASLFGAASAVPTMS
+387 ASLFGVASVAPATPAAS
-401 AASAVPSG
+401 SG
-409 SAVSTGSLPPAPS
+409 SVVSSGTAASTGSLPPAPS
-422 SIQPIAPPLPDAPS
+422 SIQPVAPPTP
-436 SVQPVSSPVLPAHM
+436 PAQVH
-450 YLEHTSDTGTSAS
+450 SASAGNTGTSAS
-463 APAVSTVS
+463 VPSVPFVSSVP
-471 TDTSSLSVFTP
+471 TDTSSLPVFTP
-482 YAAPQV
+482 YAAPDVQ
-488 IPAPPLAA
+488 PTPPLAA
-496 RPAPMHDN
+496 RSTSSSYD
-504 ETDGTDKLAFNP
+504 DDTDKLAFNP
-516 DGSPRLTPYMQPD
+516 DGTPRLTPYMQPD

-714 SRTCPAWPKHGIFD
+714 SRTCPAWPGHSTPN
-728 DDDADAML
+728 DAML
-736 KQLMSQG
+736 QQLMSQG

-753 LGAHGNDAPDAC
+753 LGAHGNDEPDAS
-765 GFTLHTT
+765 GFALHTT
-772 HPEAIEQLARLHDV
+772 HMEAIDELSRLFDV
-786 KPNVETSR
+786 EPNVETSR

-810 DRADMTGPFLDDD
+810 DRVDMTGPFLDDD

-912 FASRTEAVDAFKGV
+912 FASRTTAVDAFKGV

-941 ITAVYPLHKKTHQTC
+941 ITAVYPLHKKAHQTC

-1018 DEVEHFVKDS
+1018 DEVERFVKDS

-1232 SSGVGKLVS
+1232 SSGVGK
-1241 NDTPTPIC
+1241 
-1249 DDGDIRFKNHGDLV
+1249 
-1263 PGDMVFDRLGQPTLV
+1263 
-1278 TAVFPQHDIDMY
+1278 
-1290 RVTFDDGRTLDVGAE
+1290 
-1305 HLWTVYSNKQRSNL
+1305 
-1319 HAGKHPTPMVKTTK
+1319 
-1333 ELLDTG
+1333 
-1339 LYLPDGKT
+1339 
-1347 VRWYIPANGAVQWPA
+1347 
-1362 RQYDV
+1362 
-1367 DPYVVG
+1367 
-1373 AFIGNGCLT
+1373 
-1382 SKALEFSS
+1382 
-1390 DDEFTV
+1390 
-1396 AKIAKLLGTDR
+1396 
-1407 YDQMKNSYSWL
+1407 
-1418 FARSYWRDA
+1418 
-1427 EPSYIPRIQTKDVFD
+1427 
-1442 DMPELMGKHSPERR
+1442 
-1456 IPEQYMTGS
+1456 
-1465 IEQRWRLVQG
+1465 
-1475 LFDTDGCVHNNDR
+1475 
-1488 VRVSY
+1488 
-1493 STFSKDLADDIRSLL
+1493 
-1508 FSLGVPTTLSVSERD
+1508 
-1523 KVYKDRIRHLK
+1523 
-1534 EYTVRVKSD
+1534 
-1543 MEGKKRFF
+1543 
-1551 SLPRKLAIIDAWMSK
+1551 
-1566 DRRERVK
+1566 
-1573 KFDTVPIYSIE
+1573 
-1584 YIGKQDAQCILVD
+1584 
-1597 NDEHLYQAGQFVVT
+1597 
-1611 HNTEVA
+1611 TEVA

-1781 LHMYMD
+1781 LHMYMG
-1787 SIAERFRVHHGVEVV
+1787 SIADRFRVHHGVEVI
-1802 WQGEGQAVHPAANRV
+1802 WQGEGQAVAPAANRV

-1890 VK
+1890 IE

>member
-10 SAGKHSGGRHAVSSM
+10 SAGKHSGGRHAVSS
-25 NSNGTNS
+25 TNS
-32 GTANTDDAQ
+32 STANTANTANTDDAQ

-84 PVPPAPAVPLSQP
+84 PVPSAPAVPLSQP

-171 GLEPYPNMPMYDV
+171 GLKPYPNMPIYDI
-184 SVVGEPLRDGDYSG
+184 SVVGEPLRDDDYSG

-239 QFAPTPEFVSSLPYD
+239 QFAPTPQFVSSLPHD
-254 IQARFMRVFDTMVD
+254 IQTRFMRVFDTMAD

-276 IDPMI
+276 IDAMV
-281 AWWNKHPDVTPDQTL
+281 AWWNKHPDVTPDQML
-296 PLPRP
+296 PLARP

-317 VSFEEMVELCTRY
+317 VQFEEMVELCTRY

-339 LDPNVA
+339 TDPNVA

-358 IGFGNDSDDMNDTND
+358 IGFGNDSDDMNEANSA
-373 TNTQHVTDTQAGSL
+373 NGANAQHVTDTQASSA
-387 ASLFGAASAVPTMS
+387 ASLFGAASAVSTMS

-450 YLEHTSDTGTSAS
+450 YLEHTSDTGISAS
-463 APAVSTVS
+463 APIAQ
-471 TDTSSLSVFTP
+471 TDTSSLPVFTP
-482 YAAPQV
+482 YAAPDVQ
-488 IPAPPLAA
+488 PAPPLAA
-496 RPAPMHDN
+496 RGATFVHDN
-504 ETDGTDKLAFNP
+504 ETDSAANTDKLAFNP

-595 FVPIEQLAVG
+595 FVPIEQLAIG

-665 DEPRSFIDEYVD
+665 NEPRSFIDEYVD

-687 LYERMEGIRHGQGS
+687 LYERMEGIRHRQGS

-714 SRTCPAWPKHGIFD
+714 SRTCPAWPEHDTLDTDTDG
-728 DDDADAML
+728 DADTDAML

-753 LGAHGNDAPDAC
+753 LGAHGNDEPDAG

-772 HPEAIEQLARLHDV
+772 HPEAIEQLARMHDV
-786 KPNVETSR
+786 EPTVETSR

-828 WVLAARRDI
+828 WVLAAHRDV
-837 MLAVVRGV
+837 MLSVVRGV

-888 RRNPKRTAE
+888 RRDPKRTAE

-912 FASRTEAVDAFKGV
+912 FASRTTAVDVFEGI

-983 TMEQDPNRL
+983 TMEQDPGRL

-1232 SSGVGKLVS
+1232 STGTGKSTLDFVEIPTFSSGSDMSVAWK
-1241 NDTPTPIC
+1241 
-1249 DDGDIRFKNHGDLV
+1249 KNGDLE
-1263 PGDMVFDRLGQPTLV
+1263 PGDMVFDRLGNPTKVL
-1278 TAVFPQHDIDMY
+1278 AVFPQGKVDAY
-1290 RVTFDDGRTLDVGAE
+1290 RVTFEDGRSLDVSAD
-1305 HLWTVYSNKQRSNL
+1305 HLWSVSR
-1319 HAGKHPTPMVKTTK
+1319 H
-1333 ELLDTG
+1333 
-1339 LYLPDGKT
+1339 
-1347 VRWYIPANGAVQWPA
+1347 IPA
-1362 RQYDV
+1362 
-1367 DPYVVG
+1367 YVVG
-1373 AFIGNGCLT
+1373 GDTMLGLDHMLETKTTRELIDEGLLDGSHAPKFAVPSPGAVHWPKRAFINERGRFVDLRN
-1382 SKALEFSS
+1382 
-1390 DDEFTV
+1390 V
-1396 AKIAKLLGTDR
+1396 AKTAVGD
-1407 YDQMKNSYSWL
+1407 
-1418 FARSYWRDA
+1418 DA
-1427 EPSYIPRIQTKDVFD
+1427 AFD
-1442 DMPELMGKHSPERR
+1442 K
-1456 IPEQYMTGS
+1456 QYMTGCV
-1465 IEQRWRLVQG
+1465 EQRKVLIQSLIDQYNHRIKARLHDTYGSELIVKGKFTKPYSHIPVFGSDNEQLAQQVCMLLRSMG
-1475 LFDTDGCVHNNDR
+1475 QQCVVSHCDDPDLFDYCVTMSPHSDSWFMPI
-1488 VRVSY
+1488 V
-1493 STFSKDLADDIRSLL
+1493 DIK
-1508 FSLGVPTTLSVSERD
+1508 P
-1523 KVYKDRIRHLK
+1523 
-1534 EYTVRVKSD
+1534 
-1543 MEGKKRFF
+1543 
-1551 SLPRKLAIIDAWMSK
+1551 
-1566 DRRERVK
+1566 
-1573 KFDTVPIYSIE
+1573 
-1584 YIGKQDAQCILVD
+1584 IGKQDATCILVD

-1617 KQLSQILFGDG
+1617 KQLSRILFGDG

-1641 ADSLNRFRT
+1641 PDSLNRFRT

-1670 KADATI
+1670 KSDPSI

-1802 WQGEGQAVHPAANRV
+1802 WQGEGQAVLPAANRV

-1870 TMRNE
+1870 MMRNE

-1890 VK
+1890 VE

>member
-10 SAGKHSGGRHAVSSM
+10 SAGKHSGGRHAVSNTNI
-25 NSNGTNS
+25 NSNRTDS
-32 GTANTDDAQ
+32 SAANTDDAQ

-57 IPAVPAVTPAFQD
+57 IPAVPAVPAVTPAFEG
-70 HNVIGMVLPGANTA
+70 HNVIGMMLPQTNAAT
-84 PVPPAPAVPLSQP
+84 VPPAPAPAYQP
-97 EPASFKHPLQYDVYA
+97 QPAQFKHPWEYDVYA
-112 EDMARREAADPRK
+112 EDMARREAADPRQ

-184 SVVGEPLRDGDYSG
+184 SVVGEPLRDDDYSG

-239 QFAPTPEFVSSLPYD
+239 QFAPTPQFVSSLPYD
-254 IQARFMRVFDTMVD
+254 IQTRFMRVFDTMAD

-281 AWWNKHPDVTPDQTL
+281 AWWNKHPDVTPDQML
-296 PLPRP
+296 LLPRP

-339 LDPNVA
+339 TDPNVA

-358 IGFGNDSDDMNDTND
+358 IGFGKGSDDMDEANSANDANA
-373 TNTQHVTDTQAGSL
+373 QHVTDAQAGSV
-387 ASLFGAASAVPTMS
+387 ASLFG

-422 SIQPIAPPLPDAPS
+422 SIQSTPPPLSDAPS

-450 YLEHTSDTGTSAS
+450 CLEHTSDTGTSAS
-463 APAVSTVS
+463 APSVSTVPAVPS
-471 TDTSSLSVFTP
+471 APIAQTDTSSLPVFTP
-482 YAAPQV
+482 YAAPDV
-488 IPAPPLAA
+488 RPAPPLAA
-496 RPAPMHDN
+496 RTLASMQDN
-504 ETDGTDKLAFNP
+504 ETDDTDKLAFNP
-516 DGSPRLTPYMQPD
+516 DGTPRLTPYMQPD

-714 SRTCPAWPKHGIFD
+714 SRTCPAWPENGTPD
-728 DDDADAML
+728 TDTDTDTDTDAML

-753 LGAHGNDAPDAC
+753 LGAHGNDEPDAG

-772 HPEAIEQLARLHDV
+772 HLEAIEQLARMHDV
-786 KPNVETSR
+786 KPSIETSR
-794 QVFNS
+794 KVFNS
-799 TPMYV
+799 TLMYV

-810 DRADMTGPFLDDD
+810 DRTDMTGPFLNDD

-912 FASRTEAVDAFKGV
+912 FASRTTAVDAFKGV

-941 ITAVYPLHKKTHQTC
+941 ITAVYPLHKKAHQTC

-983 TMEQDPNRL
+983 TMEQDPGRL

-1018 DEVEHFVKDS
+1018 DEVERFVKDS

-1232 SSGVGKLVS
+1232 STGTGKSLLNIVEIPTFSSGSDMSVS
-1241 NDTPTPIC
+1241 WK
-1249 DDGDIRFKNHGDLV
+1249 KNGDLE
-1263 PGDMVFDRLGQPTLV
+1263 PGDMVFDRLGNPTKVL
-1278 TAVFPQHDIDMY
+1278 AVFPQGKVDAY
-1290 RVTFDDGRTLDVGAE
+1290 RVTFEDGRSLDVSAD
-1305 HLWTVYSNKQRSNL
+1305 HLWSVSR
-1319 HAGKHPTPMVKTTK
+1319 H
-1333 ELLDTG
+1333 
-1339 LYLPDGKT
+1339 
-1347 VRWYIPANGAVQWPA
+1347 IPA
-1362 RQYDV
+1362 
-1367 DPYVVG
+1367 YVVG
-1373 AFIGNGCLT
+1373 GDTMLGLDHMLETKTTRELIDEGLLDGSHAPKFAVPSSGAVHWPKRAFT
-1382 SKALEFSS
+1382 
-1390 DDEFTV
+1390 DEHGRLVDLRNV
-1396 AKIAKLLGTDR
+1396 AYMSVD
-1407 YDQMKNSYSWL
+1407 N
-1418 FARSYWRDA
+1418 DA
-1427 EPSYIPRIQTKDVFD
+1427 VFD
-1442 DMPELMGKHSPERR
+1442 ER
-1456 IPEQYMTGS
+1456 YMTGS
-1465 IEQRWRLVQG
+1465 VEQRKVLIQSLIDRYKHRIMARLHDTYSSELVAKRKFTNQYPNMPVFG
-1475 LFDTDGCVHNNDR
+1475 SDNEQLARQVCTLLRSMGQQCAMSHRDDPDLFDYCVTMSPHSDSWFMPI
-1488 VRVSY
+1488 V
-1493 STFSKDLADDIRSLL
+1493 DIK
-1508 FSLGVPTTLSVSERD
+1508 P
-1523 KVYKDRIRHLK
+1523 
-1534 EYTVRVKSD
+1534 
-1543 MEGKKRFF
+1543 
-1551 SLPRKLAIIDAWMSK
+1551 
-1566 DRRERVK
+1566 
-1573 KFDTVPIYSIE
+1573 
-1584 YIGKQDAQCILVD
+1584 IGKQGATCILVD

-1617 KQLSQILFGDG
+1617 KQLSRILFGDG

-1641 ADSLNRFRT
+1641 PDSLNRFRT

-1670 KADATI
+1670 KSDPSI

-1890 VK
+1890 IE

>member
-1 MRYYNQGQG
+1 
-10 SAGKHSGGRHAVSSM
+10 
-25 NSNGTNS
+25 
-32 GTANTDDAQ
+32 
-41 VRASVSK
+41 
-48 WTRPNTRTD
+48 
-57 IPAVPAVTPAFQD
+57 
-70 HNVIGMVLPGANTA
+70 
-84 PVPPAPAVPLSQP
+84 
-97 EPASFKHPLQYDVYA
+97 
-112 EDMARREAADPRK
+112 
-125 HPEIVFNLDMTPK
+125 
-138 DGYDEYGPLT
+138 
-148 TITAATALNDSPAY
+148 
-162 IYRWLVDHT
+162 
-171 GLEPYPNMPMYDV
+171 
-184 SVVGEPLRDGDYSG
+184 
-198 VYVDRV
+198 
-204 SHKTIFNGDNQ
+204 
-215 RDISVS
+215 
-221 KAMKN
+221 
-226 ADRFLFIWICDSP
+226 
-239 QFAPTPEFVSSLPYD
+239 
-254 IQARFMRVFDTMVD
+254 MRVFDTMTD

-281 AWWNKHPDVTPDQTL
+281 AWWNKHPDVTPDQML
-296 PLPRP
+296 PLPKP

-317 VSFEEMVELCTRY
+317 VLFEEMVELCTWY

-339 LDPNVA
+339 TDPNVA

-358 IGFGNDSDDMNDTND
+358 IGFGNDSDDTNAA
-373 TNTQHVTDTQAGSL
+373 NSQYVTDTQAGSV
-387 ASLFGAASAVPTMS
+387 ASLFGSAP

-409 SAVSTGSLPPAPS
+409 STVSTGSLPPAPS
-422 SIQPIAPPLPDAPS
+422 SIQPIAPS
-436 SVQPVSSPVLPAHM
+436 MSPAHM
-450 YLEHTSDTGTSAS
+450 YPATAGNTGTSAFAPS
-463 APAVSTVS
+463 APSVSSVP
-471 TDTSSLSVFTP
+471 TDTSSLPVFTP
-482 YAAPQV
+482 YAAPDVQ
-488 IPAPPLAA
+488 PAPPLAA
-496 RPAPMHDN
+496 RGTTFTHDS
-504 ETDGTDKLAFNP
+504 DTDKLAFNP
-516 DGSPRLTPYMQPD
+516 DGTPRLTPYMQPD

-555 KSMLAAFE
+555 RSMLAAFE

-665 DEPRSFIDEYVD
+665 DEPRSFIDKYVD

-714 SRTCPAWPKHGIFD
+714 SRTQPAWPEHGAFD
-728 DDDADAML
+728 GDGAHTDAML

-743 YGAGVSFGMS
+743 YGAGVSFGMA

-786 KPNVETSR
+786 KPSVETSR

-810 DRADMTGPFLDDD
+810 DRADMTGPFLNDD

-912 FASRTEAVDAFKGV
+912 FASRSAAVDQFEGV

-941 ITAVYPLHKKTHQTC
+941 ITAVYPLHKKAHQTC
-956 IMVEDAQHCFLA
+956 IMVEDEQHCFLA

-983 TMEQDPNRL
+983 TMAQDPGRL

-1018 DEVEHFVKDS
+1018 DEVERFVKDS

-1232 SSGVGKLVS
+1232 SSGVGK
-1241 NDTPTPIC
+1241 
-1249 DDGDIRFKNHGDLV
+1249 
-1263 PGDMVFDRLGQPTLV
+1263 
-1278 TAVFPQHDIDMY
+1278 
-1290 RVTFDDGRTLDVGAE
+1290 
-1305 HLWTVYSNKQRSNL
+1305 
-1319 HAGKHPTPMVKTTK
+1319 
-1333 ELLDTG
+1333 
-1339 LYLPDGKT
+1339 
-1347 VRWYIPANGAVQWPA
+1347 
-1362 RQYDV
+1362 
-1367 DPYVVG
+1367 
-1373 AFIGNGCLT
+1373 
-1382 SKALEFSS
+1382 
-1390 DDEFTV
+1390 
-1396 AKIAKLLGTDR
+1396 
-1407 YDQMKNSYSWL
+1407 
-1418 FARSYWRDA
+1418 
-1427 EPSYIPRIQTKDVFD
+1427 
-1442 DMPELMGKHSPERR
+1442 
-1456 IPEQYMTGS
+1456 
-1465 IEQRWRLVQG
+1465 
-1475 LFDTDGCVHNNDR
+1475 
-1488 VRVSY
+1488 
-1493 STFSKDLADDIRSLL
+1493 
-1508 FSLGVPTTLSVSERD
+1508 
-1523 KVYKDRIRHLK
+1523 
-1534 EYTVRVKSD
+1534 
-1543 MEGKKRFF
+1543 
-1551 SLPRKLAIIDAWMSK
+1551 
-1566 DRRERVK
+1566 
-1573 KFDTVPIYSIE
+1573 
-1584 YIGKQDAQCILVD
+1584 
-1597 NDEHLYQAGQFVVT
+1597 
-1611 HNTEVA
+1611 TEVA

-1802 WQGEGQAVHPAANRV
+1802 WQGEGQAVPPAANRV

-1857 NKYAKKIEVRVAG
+1857 NKYAKKIEVRVVG

-1890 VK
+1890 VE

>member
-1 MRYYNQGQG
+1 
-10 SAGKHSGGRHAVSSM
+10 
-25 NSNGTNS
+25 
-32 GTANTDDAQ
+32 
-41 VRASVSK
+41 
-48 WTRPNTRTD
+48 
-57 IPAVPAVTPAFQD
+57 
-70 HNVIGMVLPGANTA
+70 
-84 PVPPAPAVPLSQP
+84 
-97 EPASFKHPLQYDVYA
+97 
-112 EDMARREAADPRK
+112 
-125 HPEIVFNLDMTPK
+125 
-138 DGYDEYGPLT
+138 
-148 TITAATALNDSPAY
+148 
-162 IYRWLVDHT
+162 
-171 GLEPYPNMPMYDV
+171 
-184 SVVGEPLRDGDYSG
+184 
-198 VYVDRV
+198 
-204 SHKTIFNGDNQ
+204 
-215 RDISVS
+215 
-221 KAMKN
+221 
-226 ADRFLFIWICDSP
+226 
-239 QFAPTPEFVSSLPYD
+239 
-254 IQARFMRVFDTMVD
+254 
-268 DPNIREYY
+268 
-276 IDPMI
+276 
-281 AWWNKHPDVTPDQTL
+281 
-296 PLPRP
+296 
-301 VLRQRALAKYG
+301 
-312 KQVGD
+312 
-317 VSFEEMVELCTRY
+317 
-330 RNDPEVPDP
+330 
-339 LDPNVA
+339 
-345 RFAMRDG
+345 
-352 KVVVEY
+352 
-358 IGFGNDSDDMNDTND
+358 
-373 TNTQHVTDTQAGSL
+373 
-387 ASLFGAASAVPTMS
+387 
-401 AASAVPSG
+401 
-409 SAVSTGSLPPAPS
+409 
-422 SIQPIAPPLPDAPS
+422 
-436 SVQPVSSPVLPAHM
+436 
-450 YLEHTSDTGTSAS
+450 
-463 APAVSTVS
+463 
-471 TDTSSLSVFTP
+471 
-482 YAAPQV
+482 
-488 IPAPPLAA
+488 
-496 RPAPMHDN
+496 
-504 ETDGTDKLAFNP
+504 
-516 DGSPRLTPYMQPD
+516 MQPD

-555 KSMLAAFE
+555 RSMLAAFE

-651 VGRKQIRKARGFEP
+651 VGRKQIRKAHGFKP

-714 SRTCPAWPKHGIFD
+714 SRTQPAWPEHGAFD
-728 DDDADAML
+728 GDGAPTDAML

-743 YGAGVSFGMS
+743 YGAGVSFGMA

-786 KPNVETSR
+786 KPSVETSR

-810 DRADMTGPFLDDD
+810 DRADMTGPFLNDD

-912 FASRTEAVDAFKGV
+912 FASRSAAVDQFEGV

-941 ITAVYPLHKKTHQTC
+941 ITAVYPLHKKAHQTC
-956 IMVEDAQHCFLA
+956 IMVEDEQHCFLA

-983 TMEQDPNRL
+983 TMAQDPGRL

-1018 DEVEHFVKDS
+1018 DEVERFVKDS

-1232 SSGVGKLVS
+1232 SSGVGK
-1241 NDTPTPIC
+1241 
-1249 DDGDIRFKNHGDLV
+1249 
-1263 PGDMVFDRLGQPTLV
+1263 
-1278 TAVFPQHDIDMY
+1278 
-1290 RVTFDDGRTLDVGAE
+1290 
-1305 HLWTVYSNKQRSNL
+1305 
-1319 HAGKHPTPMVKTTK
+1319 
-1333 ELLDTG
+1333 
-1339 LYLPDGKT
+1339 
-1347 VRWYIPANGAVQWPA
+1347 
-1362 RQYDV
+1362 
-1367 DPYVVG
+1367 
-1373 AFIGNGCLT
+1373 
-1382 SKALEFSS
+1382 
-1390 DDEFTV
+1390 
-1396 AKIAKLLGTDR
+1396 
-1407 YDQMKNSYSWL
+1407 
-1418 FARSYWRDA
+1418 
-1427 EPSYIPRIQTKDVFD
+1427 
-1442 DMPELMGKHSPERR
+1442 
-1456 IPEQYMTGS
+1456 
-1465 IEQRWRLVQG
+1465 
-1475 LFDTDGCVHNNDR
+1475 
-1488 VRVSY
+1488 
-1493 STFSKDLADDIRSLL
+1493 
-1508 FSLGVPTTLSVSERD
+1508 
-1523 KVYKDRIRHLK
+1523 
-1534 EYTVRVKSD
+1534 
-1543 MEGKKRFF
+1543 
-1551 SLPRKLAIIDAWMSK
+1551 
-1566 DRRERVK
+1566 
-1573 KFDTVPIYSIE
+1573 
-1584 YIGKQDAQCILVD
+1584 
-1597 NDEHLYQAGQFVVT
+1597 
-1611 HNTEVA
+1611 TEVA

-1735 WLDDHFS
+1735 WLDDHFA

-1802 WQGEGQAVHPAANRV
+1802 WQGEGQAVPPAANRV

-1857 NKYAKKIEVRVAG
+1857 NKYAKKIEVQVVG

-1890 VK
+1890 IE

>member
-10 SAGKHSGGRHAVSSM
+10 SAGKHSGGRHAVS
-25 NSNGTNS
+25 NTNNNRTDS
-32 GTANTDDAQ
+32 SITNTDVAQ

-48 WTRPNTRTD
+48 WIRPNTRTD
-57 IPAVPAVTPAFQD
+57 IPAVPSVTPAS
-70 HNVIGMVLPGANTA
+70 
-84 PVPPAPAVPLSQP
+84 PAPAYQP
-97 EPASFKHPLQYDVYA
+97 QPAQFKHPLEYDVYA
-112 EDMARREAADPRK
+112 EDMARREAADPRR
-125 HPEIVFNLDMTPK
+125 HPEIVFNLDMTPE

-171 GLEPYPNMPMYDV
+171 GLEPYPNMPIYDI

-226 ADRFLFIWICDSP
+226 ADRFLFMWICESP
-239 QFAPTPEFVSSLPYD
+239 QFAPTPQFVSSLPQD
-254 IQARFMRVFDTMVD
+254 IQTRFMRAFDTMAD

-281 AWWNKHPDVTPDQTL
+281 AWWNKHPEVTPDQML

-317 VSFEEMVELCTRY
+317 VEFDEMVKLCTQY
-330 RNDPEVPDP
+330 RNDPEVPDST
-339 LDPNVA
+339 DPNVA
-345 RFAMRDG
+345 RFAMSRG

-358 IGFGNDSDDMNDTND
+358 LGFGKGSDDMNDANM
-373 TNTQHVTDTQAGSL
+373 QHVTDTQAGSV
-387 ASLFGAASAVPTMS
+387 ASLFGVASLAPAVPAAS
-401 AASAVPSG
+401 SG
-409 SAVSTGSLPPAPS
+409 SVVSSGTAASTGSLPPAPS
-422 SIQPIAPPLPDAPS
+422 SIQPVAPPMP
-436 SVQPVSSPVLPAHM
+436 PAHM
-450 YLEHTSDTGTSAS
+450 HPAPAGNTGTSAS
-463 APAVSTVS
+463 VSSVSFVS
-471 TDTSSLSVFTP
+471 TDTSSLPVFTP
-482 YAAPQV
+482 YAAPDVQ
-488 IPAPPLAA
+488 PTPPLAV
-496 RPAPMHDN
+496 RSVNRDI
-504 ETDGTDKLAFNP
+504 DDDTDKLAFNP
-516 DGSPRLTPYMQPD
+516 DGTPRLTPYMQPD

-555 KSMLAAFE
+555 RSMLAAFE

-595 FVPIEQLAVG
+595 FVPIEQLGVG

-651 VGRKQIRKARGFEP
+651 VGRKQIRKAHGFKP

-687 LYERMEGIRHGQGS
+687 LYDRMEGIRHGQGS
-701 NMPNLYVPANGPV
+701 NMPNLYVPANGAV
-714 SRTCPAWPKHGIFD
+714 SRTQPAWPENGTLSNESNEGSES
-728 DDDADAML
+728 DAVMAKRL
-736 KQLMSQG
+736 LAQG
-743 YGAGVSFGMS
+743 YGAGVSFGMA
-753 LGAHGNDAPDAC
+753 LGAHGNDEPDAS
-765 GFTLHTT
+765 GFALHTT
-772 HPEAIEQLARLHDV
+772 HLEAIDQLGCLFDV
-786 KPNVETSR
+786 TPNVETSR

-810 DRADMTGPFLDDD
+810 DRADMTGPFLNDD

-828 WVLAARRDI
+828 WVLAARRDV
-837 MLAVVRGV
+837 MLSVVRGV

-912 FASRTEAVDAFKGV
+912 FASRASAVDQFEGV

-941 ITAVYPLHKKTHQTC
+941 ITAVYPLHKKAHQTC
-956 IMVEDAQHCFLA
+956 IMVEDEQHCFLA

-1018 DEVEHFVKDS
+1018 DEVERFVKDS

-1232 SSGVGKLVS
+1232 STGVGKLVS

-1319 HAGKHPTPMVKTTK
+1319 HAGKHPTPMVKNTK
-1333 ELLDTG
+1333 ELLDAG

-1347 VRWYIPANGAVQWPA
+1347 VRWYIPANGAVQWSA
-1362 RQYDV
+1362 QQYDV

-1382 SKALEFSS
+1382 GKALEFSS

-1396 AKIAKLLGTDR
+1396 AKIASLLGTDR
-1407 YDQMKNSYSWL
+1407 YDKVKGSYSWV
-1418 FARSYWRDA
+1418 FARPYWRNA
-1427 EPSYIPRIQTKDVFD
+1427 STSCVPRIQTENVFG
-1442 DMPELMGKHSPERR
+1442 DMPELLGKHSPERR
-1456 IPEQYMTGS
+1456 IPKQYMTGS

-1488 VRVSY
+1488 VHVSY
-1493 STFSKDLADDIRSLL
+1493 STFSEGLADDIRSLL
-1508 FSLGVPTTLSVSERD
+1508 FSLGVSTTLNISERD
-1523 KVYKDRIRHLK
+1523 KVYNDRIRHLK

-1551 SLPRKLAIIDAWMSK
+1551 SLPRKLSIIDTWMSK

-1787 SIAERFRVHHGVEVV
+1787 SIADRFRVHHGVEVI
-1802 WQGEGQAVHPAANRV
+1802 WQGEGQAVLPAANRV

-1890 VK
+1890 IE

>member
-10 SAGKHSGGRHAVSSM
+10 SAGKHSGGRHAVSNANNNTATQQHS
-25 NSNGTNS
+25 S
-32 GTANTDDAQ
+32 TANTDDAQ

-57 IPAVPAVTPAFQD
+57 IPAVPAAPAVTPAFEG
-70 HNVIGMVLPGANTA
+70 HNVIGMVLPQTNA
-84 PVPPAPAVPLSQP
+84 VPALPAPAPAYQP
-97 EPASFKHPLQYDVYA
+97 QPAQFKHPWEYDVYA
-112 EDMARREAADPRK
+112 EDMARREAADPRQ
-125 HPEIVFNLDMTPK
+125 HPDVIFDLDMTPK

-184 SVVGEPLRDGDYSG
+184 SVVGEPLRDDDYSG

-226 ADRFLFIWICDSP
+226 ADRFLFMWICDSP
-239 QFAPTPEFVSSLPYD
+239 QFTPTPEFVSSLPHD
-254 IQARFMRVFDTMVD
+254 IQTRFMRVFDTMTD

-281 AWWNKHPDVTPDQTL
+281 AWWNKHPDVTPDQML
-296 PLPRP
+296 PLPKP

-317 VSFEEMVELCTRY
+317 VLFEEMVELCTRY

-339 LDPNVA
+339 TDPNVA
-345 RFAMRDG
+345 RFAMHDG

-358 IGFGNDSDDMNDTND
+358 IGFGNDSDDTNAA
-373 TNTQHVTDTQAGSL
+373 NSQYVTDTQAGSV
-387 ASLFGAASAVPTMS
+387 ASLFGSAP

-409 SAVSTGSLPPAPS
+409 STVSTGSLPPAPS
-422 SIQPIAPPLPDAPS
+422 SIQPVSPSAPS
-436 SVQPVSSPVLPAHM
+436 VSSVP
-450 YLEHTSDTGTSAS
+450 
-463 APAVSTVS
+463 
-471 TDTSSLSVFTP
+471 TDTSSLPVFTP
-482 YAAPQV
+482 YAAPDVQ
-488 IPAPPLAA
+488 PAPPLAA
-496 RPAPMHDN
+496 RGTTFTHDS
-504 ETDGTDKLAFNP
+504 DTDKLAFNP
-516 DGSPRLTPYMQPD
+516 DGTPRLTPYMQPD

-555 KSMLAAFE
+555 RSMLAAFE

-665 DEPRSFIDEYVD
+665 DEPRSFIDKYVD

-714 SRTCPAWPKHGIFD
+714 SRTQPAWPEHGAFD
-728 DDDADAML
+728 GNGAHTDAML

-743 YGAGVSFGMS
+743 YGAGVSFGMA

-786 KPNVETSR
+786 KPSVETSR

-810 DRADMTGPFLDDD
+810 DRADMTGPFLNDD

-912 FASRTEAVDAFKGV
+912 FASRSAVVDQFEGV

-941 ITAVYPLHKKTHQTC
+941 ITAVYPLHKKAHQTC
-956 IMVEDAQHCFLA
+956 IMVEDEQHCFLA

-983 TMEQDPNRL
+983 TMAQDPGRL

-1018 DEVEHFVKDS
+1018 DEVERFVKDS

-1232 SSGVGKLVS
+1232 SSGVGK
-1241 NDTPTPIC
+1241 
-1249 DDGDIRFKNHGDLV
+1249 
-1263 PGDMVFDRLGQPTLV
+1263 
-1278 TAVFPQHDIDMY
+1278 
-1290 RVTFDDGRTLDVGAE
+1290 
-1305 HLWTVYSNKQRSNL
+1305 
-1319 HAGKHPTPMVKTTK
+1319 
-1333 ELLDTG
+1333 
-1339 LYLPDGKT
+1339 
-1347 VRWYIPANGAVQWPA
+1347 
-1362 RQYDV
+1362 
-1367 DPYVVG
+1367 
-1373 AFIGNGCLT
+1373 
-1382 SKALEFSS
+1382 
-1390 DDEFTV
+1390 
-1396 AKIAKLLGTDR
+1396 
-1407 YDQMKNSYSWL
+1407 
-1418 FARSYWRDA
+1418 
-1427 EPSYIPRIQTKDVFD
+1427 
-1442 DMPELMGKHSPERR
+1442 
-1456 IPEQYMTGS
+1456 
-1465 IEQRWRLVQG
+1465 
-1475 LFDTDGCVHNNDR
+1475 
-1488 VRVSY
+1488 
-1493 STFSKDLADDIRSLL
+1493 
-1508 FSLGVPTTLSVSERD
+1508 
-1523 KVYKDRIRHLK
+1523 
-1534 EYTVRVKSD
+1534 
-1543 MEGKKRFF
+1543 
-1551 SLPRKLAIIDAWMSK
+1551 
-1566 DRRERVK
+1566 
-1573 KFDTVPIYSIE
+1573 
-1584 YIGKQDAQCILVD
+1584 
-1597 NDEHLYQAGQFVVT
+1597 
-1611 HNTEVA
+1611 TEVA

-1857 NKYAKKIEVRVAG
+1857 NKYAKKIEVRVVG

-1890 VK
+1890 IE

>member
-10 SAGKHSGGRHAVSSM
+10 FSGKHSGGRHAVSS
-25 NSNGTNS
+25 TNS
-32 GTANTDDAQ
+32 GIASTASTANTTNTANTANTDDAQ
-41 VRASVSK
+41 VRASVNK

-57 IPAVPAVTPAFQD
+57 IPAIPAMTPAFQD
-70 HNVIGMVLPGANTA
+70 HNVIGMVPPQTNVA
-84 PVPPAPAVPLSQP
+84 PVPSAPVYQP
-97 EPASFKHPLQYDVYA
+97 EPAALKHPLQYDVYA

-171 GLEPYPNMPMYDV
+171 GLEPYSNMPMYDV
-184 SVVGEPLRDGDYSG
+184 SVVGEPLRDDDYSG

-239 QFAPTPEFVSSLPYD
+239 QFTPTPEFVSSLPHD
-254 IQARFMRVFDTMVD
+254 IQTRFMRVFDTMTD

-281 AWWNKHPDVTPDQTL
+281 AWWNKHPDVTPDQML
-296 PLPRP
+296 PLPKP

-317 VSFEEMVELCTRY
+317 VLFEEMVELCTRY

-339 LDPNVA
+339 TDPNVA

-358 IGFGNDSDDMNDTND
+358 IGFGNDSDDTNAA
-373 TNTQHVTDTQAGSL
+373 NAANSQYVTDTQAGSV
-387 ASLFGAASAVPTMS
+387 ASLFGSAP

-409 SAVSTGSLPPAPS
+409 STVSTGSLPPAPS
-422 SIQPIAPPLPDAPS
+422 SIQPTAPS
-436 SVQPVSSPVLPAHM
+436 MPPAHM
-450 YLEHTSDTGTSAS
+450 YPATAGNTGTSAS
-463 APAVSTVS
+463 APSVPSVSSVP
-471 TDTSSLSVFTP
+471 TDTSSLPVFTP
-482 YAAPQV
+482 YAAPDV
-488 IPAPPLAA
+488 HPAPPLAA
-496 RPAPMHDN
+496 RGTTFTHDS
-504 ETDGTDKLAFNP
+504 DTDKLAFNP
-516 DGSPRLTPYMQPD
+516 DGTPRLTPYMQPD

-555 KSMLAAFE
+555 RSMLAAFE

-651 VGRKQIRKARGFEP
+651 VGRKQIRKAHGFKP

-714 SRTCPAWPKHGIFD
+714 SRTQPAWPEHGAFD
-728 DDDADAML
+728 GDGAPTDAML

-743 YGAGVSFGMS
+743 YGAGVSFGMA

-786 KPNVETSR
+786 KPSVETSR

-810 DRADMTGPFLDDD
+810 DRADMTGPFLNDD

-912 FASRTEAVDAFKGV
+912 FASRSAAVDQFEGV

-941 ITAVYPLHKKTHQTC
+941 ITAVYPLHKKAHQTC
-956 IMVEDAQHCFLA
+956 IMVEDEQHCFLA

-983 TMEQDPNRL
+983 TMAQDPGRL

-1018 DEVEHFVKDS
+1018 DEVERFVKDS

-1232 SSGVGKLVS
+1232 SSGVGK
-1241 NDTPTPIC
+1241 
-1249 DDGDIRFKNHGDLV
+1249 
-1263 PGDMVFDRLGQPTLV
+1263 
-1278 TAVFPQHDIDMY
+1278 
-1290 RVTFDDGRTLDVGAE
+1290 
-1305 HLWTVYSNKQRSNL
+1305 
-1319 HAGKHPTPMVKTTK
+1319 
-1333 ELLDTG
+1333 
-1339 LYLPDGKT
+1339 
-1347 VRWYIPANGAVQWPA
+1347 
-1362 RQYDV
+1362 
-1367 DPYVVG
+1367 
-1373 AFIGNGCLT
+1373 
-1382 SKALEFSS
+1382 
-1390 DDEFTV
+1390 
-1396 AKIAKLLGTDR
+1396 
-1407 YDQMKNSYSWL
+1407 
-1418 FARSYWRDA
+1418 
-1427 EPSYIPRIQTKDVFD
+1427 
-1442 DMPELMGKHSPERR
+1442 
-1456 IPEQYMTGS
+1456 
-1465 IEQRWRLVQG
+1465 
-1475 LFDTDGCVHNNDR
+1475 
-1488 VRVSY
+1488 
-1493 STFSKDLADDIRSLL
+1493 
-1508 FSLGVPTTLSVSERD
+1508 
-1523 KVYKDRIRHLK
+1523 
-1534 EYTVRVKSD
+1534 
-1543 MEGKKRFF
+1543 
-1551 SLPRKLAIIDAWMSK
+1551 
-1566 DRRERVK
+1566 
-1573 KFDTVPIYSIE
+1573 
-1584 YIGKQDAQCILVD
+1584 
-1597 NDEHLYQAGQFVVT
+1597 
-1611 HNTEVA
+1611 TEVA

-1735 WLDDHFS
+1735 WLDDHFA

-1802 WQGEGQAVHPAANRV
+1802 WQGEGQAVPPAANRV

-1857 NKYAKKIEVRVAG
+1857 NKYAKKIEVRVVG

-1890 VK
+1890 VE